1 MDLDSY
7 LSKLWIEVDRL
18 FLILDVTL
26 NWQSHD
32 LTWSSCD
39 HFDHHMTPSCD
50 SHMTYCDTFFT
61 TIILDVDECSAA
73 KSPCHERANCHNE
86 PGTFRCKI
94 KFHLDSTH
102 VSLPH
107 SSHFDFI
114 FRQFF
119 VTFGYWP
126 VKILRISFRHRDLFD
141 LSWSILNSF
150 LNTWYGHV
158 FWDKKLMKLGTAKMD
173 SEATASTY
181 VLTLTNA
188 QLECTNVIHLQPVK
202 ERGLHSW
209 IMIHSLWIIID
220 YS

>member
-1 MDLDSY
+1 MGLDSY

-18 FLILDVTL
+18 FLILDVTV

-61 TIILDVDECSAA
+61 ALILDVDECSAA

-126 VKILRISFRHRDLFD
+126 VKILSISFRHRDLFD

-158 FWDKKLMKLGTAKMD
+158 FWDK
-173 SEATASTY
+173 
-181 VLTLTNA
+181 N
-188 QLECTNVIHLQPVK
+188 
-202 ERGLHSW
+202 
-209 IMIHSLWIIID
+209 
-220 YS
+220 

>member
-61 TIILDVDECSAA
+61 TLILDVDECSAA

-94 KFHLDSTH
+94 KFHLDATH
-102 VSLPH
+102 MPLPH
-107 SSHFDFI
+107 SSHFDYI
-114 FRQFF
+114 FRPLLLHLDIGQLKFWAF
-119 VTFGYWP
+119 RFVIVTFL
-126 VKILRISFRHRDLFD
+126 IFHDQ
-141 LSWSILNSF
+141 SWI
-150 LNTWYGHV
+150 V
-158 FWDKKLMKLGTAKMD
+158 FWTRDMVTCFEIK
-173 SEATASTY
+173 
-181 VLTLTNA
+181 N
-188 QLECTNVIHLQPVK
+188 
-202 ERGLHSW
+202 
-209 IMIHSLWIIID
+209 
-220 YS
+220 